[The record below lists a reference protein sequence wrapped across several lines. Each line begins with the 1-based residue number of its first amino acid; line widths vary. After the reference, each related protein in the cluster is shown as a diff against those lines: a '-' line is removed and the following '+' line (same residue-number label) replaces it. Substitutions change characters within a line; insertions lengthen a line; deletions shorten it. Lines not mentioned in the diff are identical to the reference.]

1 VLFFFLAIIDPGLV
15 VGHRAS
21 RICCRPASGLNGLPG
36 TCYYAAG
43 LFGRNKNIK
52 PAKLYAL
59 IRAIL
64 IAVIAAT
71 ATGWP
76 FALAALEIET
86 ADVALTSVA
95 TEFTVSDAAPGSAV
109 TLRVAGRTIQA
120 TADADGNATFDD
132 VVIDEAGVTSLAA
145 NSNGASA
152 EAEVRVIYGWI
163 SVLPAF
169 AAIAIALV
177 FRNVIPAL
185 LVGIWIGATAIVSF
199 SGRGVFLGL
208 LDSFQVFVTAA
219 IADDDHAAII
229 LFTMMIGG
237 MVGIIT
243 RNGGMA
249 SVVRMIVSRAK
260 TAIGGQVAVWLMGLM
275 IFFDDYSNTLVV
287 GNTARSLTDHLK
299 ISREKLA
306 YIVDSTAAPVACIA
320 LMTTWIGYQMGLVGD
335 TMETVEGLAHLK
347 PFTVIVRSIPY
358 SFYPILAILFV
369 LLVASTGRDIGPM
382 YTAEVRARGGQVK
395 PVSAEALPSLE
406 GEELT
411 AKDNIPLRAVNAFVP
426 IIALIVGL
434 SVSLYVTGGGDSAG
448 DSIRDRLGNAD
459 PYKSMM
465 YASFVGV
472 LVAASMTI
480 GQRILSVHETV
491 DAWYGGLRATLFGMI
506 ILVLAWSLSDV
517 TAHLNT
523 ADYLVTVLADSLP
536 VALVPAVVFI
546 LAAITAFTTGTSWGA
561 MGILMPLVI
570 PLTWAVMIVNGI
582 ADESGMHIL
591 LSSVSAVLAGAVWG
605 DHCSPISDTTV
616 LSSVASGCN
625 HIEHV
630 RTQLPYALIVGVVG
644 LLLGTVPAGYGV
656 PPWVSLIVGFGV
668 LVAILKFFGRNAD
681 SGLARPG

>member
-1 VLFFFLAIIDPGLV
+1 LYARFY
-15 VGHRAS
+15 S
-21 RICCRPASGLNGLPG
+21 RIRAVL
-36 TCYYAAG
+36 TFAVAAVVLG
-43 LFGRNKNIK
+43 W
-52 PAKLYAL
+52 PYAL
-59 IRAIL
+59 S
-64 IAVIAAT
+64 
-71 ATGWP
+71 
-76 FALAALEIET
+76 ALEIET
-86 ADVALTSVA
+86 ASIGLTGVS
-95 TEFTVSDAAPGSAV
+95 TEIVVSDAEPGSSV
-109 TLRVAGRTIQA
+109 VLRTSEYSWQA
-120 TADADGNATFDD
+120 TADTTGRATFEN
-132 VVIDEAGVTSLAA
+132 VVIDEPGSVVLTASTGVQA
-145 NSNGASA
+145 A
-152 EAEVRVIYGWI
+152 EAEMRVIYGWI
-163 SVLPAF
+163 SILPAF
-169 AAIAIALV
+169 AAIAIALI

-185 LVGIWIGATAIVSF
+185 IVGIWIGATSLISF
-199 SGRGVFLGL
+199 SGGGVLQGL

-219 IADDDHAAII
+219 VADEDHAAII

-249 SVVRMIVSRAK
+249 SVVLMIVSRAK

-347 PFTVIVRSIPY
+347 PFSVIVQSIQF

-369 LLVASTGRDIGPM
+369 LLVASTGRDLGPM

-395 PVSAEALPSLE
+395 PTAAEALPSLE

-411 AKDNIPLRAVNAFVP
+411 AKDNIPLRAVNAFIP
-426 IIALIVGL
+426 IIALIIGL
-434 SVSLYVTGGGDSAG
+434 AVSLYETGSGDTV
-448 DSIRDRLGNAD
+448 RDRLGDAD

-472 LVAASMTI
+472 LVAATMTI

-517 TAHLNT
+517 TASLNT

-536 VALVPAVVFI
+536 VELVPAVVFV

-570 PLTWAVMIVNGI
+570 PLTWAVMIVNGV

-591 LSSVSAVLAGAVWG
+591 FSSVSAVLAGAVWG

-616 LSSVASGCN
+616 LSSVASGCD

-630 RTQLPYALIVGVVG
+630 RTQLPYALIVGAVG
-644 LLLGTVPAGYGV
+644 LVFGTIPAGYGL
-656 PPWVSLIVGFGV
+656 PPWVSLIVGAAI
-668 LVAILKFFGRNAD
+668 LVAILKFFGRSAD
-681 SGLARPG
+681 AGLARPG